1 MKILVINGGS
11 SSLKY
16 TLFDMAD
23 ERVLF
28 EGVIDRIGLPGS
40 THSFVSGEKD
50 GPATVKEMHISDQGK
65 ALDEVLA
72 TLARGP
78 LTSLQ
83 ELGAVAHRIGHGG
96 KYREAVRVDP
106 DVIAEIRRM
115 TPMIPLHH
123 PAMIKEIEECQV
135 RMPHALHVAV
145 FDSCFH
151 WSIPDEAAI
160 YGLPYRYFAEKGY
173 RRTGF
178 HGNSHAYI
186 SEKGAEFVGRPLED
200 LKIITCHL
208 GNGSSVCAIDR
219 GRSIDTTLG
228 MTSVE
233 GLIMGT
239 RSGDVDPGLIPVIM
253 KEDSLTPDQMLNM
266 LYTESGLLG
275 ISGLSRDMR
284 EIEEAAYQGNTRA
297 ALALNAFCY
306 RVKRAIG
313 AMLMVLGG
321 CDVLIFAGG
330 IGLNSPTVR
339 TKSLEGAS
347 GLGFGL
353 DEAKNNGPE
362 RPTAEDPVVEISAAS
377 SGVRIL
383 VVRTFEE
390 LMMARQCLQVV
401 RRGK

>member
-1 MKILVINGGS
+1 MKILVINSGS

-16 TLFDMAD
+16 TLFDMTD

-28 EGVIDRIGLPGS
+28 EGMIDRIGLSGS
-40 THSFVSGEKD
+40 TYSFGSGEESA
-50 GPATVKEMHISDQGK
+50 PLTVKKMSISDQGE
-65 ALDEVLA
+65 ALDEVLG

-78 LTSLQ
+78 LQSLK
-83 ELGAVAHRIGHGG
+83 ELAAVAHRVGHGG
-96 KYREAVRVDP
+96 KYREAVRIDP

-123 PAMIKEIEECQV
+123 PAMIKEIEECRI
-135 RMPHALHVAV
+135 RMPHAVHVAV
-145 FDSCFH
+145 FDSWFH

-186 SEKGAEFVGRPLED
+186 SGKAAEFVARPLED
-200 LKIITCHL
+200 LKIIACHL
-208 GNGSSVCAIDR
+208 GNGASVCAVDR

-253 KEDSLTPDQMLNM
+253 KEDSLSPDQMVSM
-266 LYTESGLLG
+266 LYSESGLLG
-275 ISGLSRDMR
+275 ISGISRDMR
-284 EIEEAAYQGNTRA
+284 EIEDAAARGNPRA

-306 RVKRAIG
+306 KVKRAIG
-313 AMLMVLGG
+313 GDAHGAWRLRHLDFRGRDRAQQPDGQVKVPRRNSRTWLCPG
-321 CDVLIFAGG
+321 CGKEYRPRKRHF
-330 IGLNSPTVR
+330 R
-339 TKSLEGAS
+339 KSRCGDL
-347 GLGFGL
+347 
-353 DEAKNNGPE
+353 
-362 RPTAEDPVVEISAAS
+362 
-377 SGVRIL
+377 
-383 VVRTFEE
+383 
-390 LMMARQCLQVV
+390 
-401 RRGK
+401 